1 MIFQWICAN
10 KYVWAIS
17 NKDMHFKSGIETSE
31 ITKQNIK
38 LAISRVSNYNNVLT
52 VTYDDFFH
60 A

>member
-1 MIFQWICAN
+1 
-10 KYVWAIS
+10 
-17 NKDMHFKSGIETSE
+17 MHFKSEIETSE